1 MNFQRIQSID
11 SQPFDLDKFY
21 ANYYGMVSTLPS
33 NMIFEYILFYRYLEK
48 FLEEYQIDLIK
59 ISPLDIDIA
68 DIVLNL
74 AGEDE
79 IVEYW
84 YNFTY
89 ENENLLI
96 STATSCGF
104 EILIFPSDA
113 TQWEDNIT
121 FSGTEA
127 NIAYIIEKAQQD
139 MPDWAN
145 IVEDCKDVIEYSY
158 SYMEDGS
165 IYIMRQKDFAIFK
178 KICKKHE
185 SLVAQYL
192 EEERRT
198 IEKIIAQ
205 LDYPLHFY
213 NSHLSRFDEGHFYI
227 CFDTGCN
234 GYEELNFMALDWN
247 WITSCIVA
255 KLLID
260 DFKLK
265 LEKIV
270 KGKGEEELR

>member
-11 SQPFDLDKFY
+11 SQPFNLDEFY
-21 ANYYGMVSTLPS
+21 ADYYGVMSTIS
-33 NMIFEYILFYRYLEK
+33 ANRIFENILFYRYMEK

-59 ISPLDIDIA
+59 IYPLDMDIA
-68 DIVLNL
+68 DLVFNL
-74 AGEDE
+74 AEEDKMA
-79 IVEYW
+79 EYW
-84 YNFTY
+84 CGLNY
-89 ENENLLI
+89 ENENFFI

-104 EILIFPSDA
+104 EMLMFPSDA
-113 TQWEDNIT
+113 TLWEEDLTI
-121 FSGTEA
+121 SSVEE
-127 NIAYIIEKAQQD
+127 NIAYIMKKVHQD
-139 MPDWAN
+139 MPEWGN
-145 IVEDCKDVIEYSY
+145 IVEECKDVIEYSY

-192 EEERRT
+192 DAERKA
-198 IEKIIAQ
+198 IEKIISQ
-205 LDYPLHFY
+205 LNYPLYFY
-213 NSHLSRFDEGHFYI
+213 NSHLSGYNECYFYI

>member
-11 SQPFDLDKFY
+11 SQPFNLDEFY
-21 ANYYGMVSTLPS
+21 ADYYGVMSTIS
-33 NMIFEYILFYRYLEK
+33 ANRIFENILFYRYMEK

-59 ISPLDIDIA
+59 IYPLDMDIA
-68 DIVLNL
+68 DLVFNL
-74 AGEDE
+74 AEEDKMA
-79 IVEYW
+79 EYW
-84 YNFTY
+84 CGLNY
-89 ENENLLI
+89 ENENFFI

-104 EILIFPSDA
+104 EMLMFPSDA
-113 TQWEDNIT
+113 TLWEEDLTISSVEENV
-121 FSGTEA
+121 
-127 NIAYIIEKAQQD
+127 AYIMKKVHQD
-139 MPDWAN
+139 MPEWGN
-145 IVEDCKDVIEYSY
+145 IVEECKDVIEYSY

-205 LDYPLHFY
+205 LDYSLHFY
-213 NSHLSRFDEGHFYI
+213 NSHLSRFDESHFYI

>member
-145 IVEDCKDVIEYSY
+145 IAEDCKDVIEYSY
-158 SYMEDGS
+158 SYMEDGN

-178 KICKKHE
+178 KICNEHE
-185 SLVAQYL
+185 FLVAQYL
-192 EEERRT
+192 DAERKA
-198 IEKIIAQ
+198 IEKIISQ
-205 LDYPLHFY
+205 LNYPLYFY
-213 NSHLSRFDEGHFYI
+213 NSHLSGYNECYFYI

>member
-11 SQPFDLDKFY
+11 SQPFNLDEFY
-21 ANYYGMVSTLPS
+21 ADYYGVMSTIS
-33 NMIFEYILFYRYLEK
+33 ANRIFENILFYRYMEK

-59 ISPLDIDIA
+59 IYPLDMDIA
-68 DIVLNL
+68 DLVFNL
-74 AGEDE
+74 AEEDKMA
-79 IVEYW
+79 EYW
-84 YNFTY
+84 CGLNY
-89 ENENLLI
+89 ENENFFI

-104 EILIFPSDA
+104 EMLMFPSDA
-113 TQWEDNIT
+113 TLWEEDLTISSVEENV
-121 FSGTEA
+121 
-127 NIAYIIEKAQQD
+127 AYIMKKVHQD
-139 MPDWAN
+139 MLEWGN
-145 IVEDCKDVIEYSY
+145 IVEECKDVIEYSY

-213 NSHLSRFDEGHFYI
+213 NSHLSRFDESHFYI

>member
-11 SQPFDLDKFY
+11 SQPFDL
-21 ANYYGMVSTLPS
+21 ANYYGLTSTIS
-33 NMIFEYILFYRYLEK
+33 ADMIFENILFYRYMEK

-59 ISPLDIDIA
+59 TYPLNMDIA
-68 DIVLNL
+68 DLIFNL
-74 AGEDE
+74 AEEDKM
-79 IVEYW
+79 VEYW
-84 YNFTY
+84 CDLNY
-89 ENENLLI
+89 ENENFFI

-104 EILIFPSDA
+104 EVLMFPPDA
-113 TQWEDNIT
+113 TLWEDDLTISNA
-121 FSGTEA
+121 EE
-127 NIAYIIEKAQQD
+127 NIAYIMKKVHQDIPEWENIIE
-139 MPDWAN
+139 
-145 IVEDCKDVIEYSY
+145 ECKDIIEYSY

-185 SLVAQYL
+185 VVVAQYL

-198 IEKIIAQ
+198 IEKIISQ
-205 LDYPLHFY
+205 LDYPLNIY
-213 NSHLSRFDEGHFYI
+213 NSHLSRFDESYCYI
-227 CFDTGCN
+227 CFDTGCD
-234 GYEELNFMALDWN
+234 GYDDLNFMPLNWN

-265 LEKIV
+265 LEQIIKSR
-270 KGKGEEELR
+270 GEEDLR